1 MAKVNSSGWTSAKD
15 ALEDLLS
22 VPIKAF
28 FVNSPKMNRLG
39 GQVLIESPSS
49 ELAAASRKP
58 VRPGLDGSV
67 TKFQFCTLEPGYI
80 EVPKVQAIN

>member
-49 ELAAASRKP
+49 ELAAAIRKP
-58 VRPGLDGSV
+58 VRTKSGHGSMA
-67 TKFQFCTLEPGYI
+67 Q
-80 EVPKVQAIN
+80 